1 MAVDEKAVMVVAL
14 APSLYCPQRQGHEAI
29 SEALYPCKSVLV
41 IVDVGLQ
48 GFLEPEWHLSDYRKE
63 LTK

>member
-1 MAVDEKAVMVVAL
+1 MRANRKL
-14 APSLYCPQRQGHEAI
+14 GLL
-29 SEALYPCKSVLV
+29 LYPCKSVLV

-48 GFLEPEWHLSDYRKE
+48 GFWEPEWHLSDYRKE